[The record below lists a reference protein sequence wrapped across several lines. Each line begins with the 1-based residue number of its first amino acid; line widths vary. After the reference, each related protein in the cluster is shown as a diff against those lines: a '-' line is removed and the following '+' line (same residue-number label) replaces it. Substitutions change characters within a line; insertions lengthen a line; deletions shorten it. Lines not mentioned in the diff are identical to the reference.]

1 MTRGSTDLVRRV
13 MDVDHLFLSLGHE
26 TFESEGARFV
36 RDREFPGIHDANH
49 VADVTVDTPD
59 AVEQLL
65 ARADREFAH
74 CNHRLFLLDALT
86 PPAVEAGL
94 LLRGYE
100 RSDFLFLVLEG
111 ALIGVAPAH
120 DVRALEDEAGW
131 AAYARLKQ
139 RDWDEVA
146 LRLGLQDVAWVGA
159 DMVRVHRRKSPPVRY
174 WLAYVDGEP
183 RGFVASLVGAN
194 GAGQVE
200 DLYVEPDV
208 RHRGLATA
216 LIHCGVADCRAR
228 GAGPVLIV
236 ADGSDTPKT
245 MYAAMGF
252 RPTAVEHKY
261 LLKVAR

>member
-36 RDREFPGIHDANH
+36 RDRKFPGIHDANH
-49 VADVTVDTPD
+49 VAYVTVDTPE
-59 AVEQLL
+59 AVERLL

-74 CNHRLFLLDALT
+74 CHHRLFLLDALT

-111 ALIGVAPAH
+111 ALTGVAPAH
-120 DVRALEDEAGW
+120 DVRALEDDAGW

-139 RDWDEVA
+139 RYWDEVA
-146 LRLGLQDVAWVGA
+146 LRLGLLDVAWVGA

-194 GAGQVE
+194 GTGQVE

-208 RHRGLATA
+208 RHRGLANA
-216 LIHCGVADCRAR
+216 LIHRGVTDCRAR

-261 LLKVAR
+261 LLKIAR